1 MKMKKI
7 ILLGLLPMMFSASL
21 LIAQTKLKMNEEV
34 TTPSGLKV
42 KLLNKVD
49 KDAPKAENGDT
60 VVVHYT
66 GTFTD
71 GKKFDSS
78 FDRNEPI
85 KFALGKGMVIK
96 GWEEGLL
103 LLRKGEKAILT
114 IPSELGYGSMQRGPI
129 PANSTLIFE
138 VELVDI
144 KPGYKPTFYN
154 VDGKKVNTLPS
165 GLQYVVVEE
174 GAGDSPKAGQ
184 QVTVHYTG
192 FFTDQKV
199 FDSSVP
205 RNQPF
210 SFGLGNGM
218 VIKGWDEGVALMK
231 KGAKYRFIIPYDLA
245 YGENGR
251 PPVIPAKATLIFDVE
266 LIDFK

>member
-1 MKMKKI
+1 MKKI
-7 ILLGLLPMMFSASL
+7 ILLGLLPAL
-21 LIAQTKLKMNEEV
+21 LGTGQLIAQTKLKMNEEV
-34 TTPSGLKV
+34 TTPSGLKIKV
-42 KLLNKVD
+42 LNKVD
-49 KDAPKAENGDT
+49 DKAPKAVAGDT

-78 FDRNEPI
+78 LDRGEPI

-96 GWEEGLL
+96 GWEEALL
-103 LLRKGEKAILT
+103 LLRKGEKATLT
-114 IPSELGYGSMQRGPI
+114 IPSELAYGAIQRGPI
-129 PANSTLIFE
+129 PANSTLLFD

-144 KPGYKPTFYN
+144 HPGPKFDFYN
-154 VDGKKVNTLPS
+154 VDGKKLETLPS
-165 GLQYVVVEE
+165 GLQYVVAEE
-174 GAGDSPKAGQ
+174 GAGESPKVGQ

-192 FFTDQKV
+192 FFMDKQV

-205 RNQPF
+205 RKQPF
-210 SFGLGNGM
+210 TFTLGTGQ

-231 KGAKYRFIIPYDLA
+231 KGAKYRLVIPYNLA

-251 PPVIPAKATLIFDVE
+251 PPVIPAKATLLFDVE